1 MMTNG
6 LRRFVQIAVGM
17 GLMGWTIYWLVS
29 GRAYLYEHSLV
40 MQQGLGGDGLQ
51 MWEIFD
57 VKMVAAHHAVRWAA
71 GAVPAAVLLRLLHR
85 QARARQPVPTGD
97 EGPLTAGA

>member
-1 MMTNG
+1 M
-6 LRRFVQIAVGM
+6 LRRVLQVAVAVVFTA
-17 GLMGWTIYWLVS
+17 WTAYWLIS

-57 VKMVAAHHAVRWAA
+57 VKMVAAHHAIRWAA
-71 GAVPAAVLLRLLHR
+71 GALPAALLLRMLHR
-85 QARARQPVPTGD
+85 QGRTQSATEGVSEQP
-97 EGPLTAGA
+97 LAAGT